1 MTISEGDLEM
11 DVPDA
16 LRGGRFDGAGH
27 GLSHCMK
34 AVDFVLELAD
44 RYLYIEMKD
53 PQHSRATERARNR
66 FTEKLDSGKL
76 DDDLKYKYRDS
87 FLYEW
92 AAGRADKPIHY
103 LVLIALD
110 TLDDAQLANR
120 TYALERQLPLRGPYG
135 PDRRPWARPI
145 VRFCGVFNIA
155 SWNRNFPGYPVRRVA
170 TSTRDG

>member
-1 MTISEGDLEM
+1 MTLSEGDLEM

-16 LRGGRFDGAGH
+16 LGGGRFDGTAH
-27 GLSHCMK
+27 GLGRCMK
-34 AVDFVLELAD
+34 AVDFVVELAD

-53 PQHSRATERARNR
+53 PQHPRATDQARNAFIEELHSGR
-66 FTEKLDSGKL
+66 LDQ
-76 DDDLKYKYRDS
+76 DLKYKYRDS

-92 AAGRADKPIHY
+92 AAGRADKPVHY

-110 TLDDAQLANR
+110 TLDDAQLASR
-120 TYALERQLPLRGPYG
+120 THTLKQQLPLRGPQG
-135 PDRRPWARPI
+135 PDRSPWVRPI

-170 TSTRDG
+170 TPARHG

>member
-1 MTISEGDLEM
+1 MTLSEGDLEM

-16 LRGGRFDGAGH
+16 AGGGRFDGVAH
-27 GLSHCMK
+27 GLGRCMK
-34 AVDFVLELAD
+34 AVDFVVELAD

-53 PQHSRATERARNR
+53 PQHPRATDRARNA
-66 FTEKLDSGKL
+66 FIEKLHSGQL
-76 DDDLKYKYRDS
+76 DDDLKHKYRDS

-92 AAGRADKPIHY
+92 ASGRADKPVHY

-120 TYALERQLPLRGPYG
+120 SSALERDLPLRGPQG
-135 PDRRPWARPI
+135 PDRRPWVRPI
-145 VRFCGVFNIA
+145 VHFCGVFNIA

-170 TSTRDG
+170 TPARDG

>member
-1 MTISEGDLEM
+1 MTLSEGDLEM

-16 LRGGRFDGAGH
+16 LGGGRFDGAAH
-27 GLSHCMK
+27 GLGRCMK
-34 AVDFVLELAD
+34 AVDFVVELAD

-53 PQHSRATERARNR
+53 PQHPRATDPARNT
-66 FTEKLDSGKL
+66 FIEKLHSGQL

-92 AAGRADKPIHY
+92 AAGRADKPVHY

-120 TYALERQLPLRGPYG
+120 RSALERDLPLRGPQG
-135 PDRRPWARPI
+135 PDRRPWVRPI
-145 VRFCGVFNIA
+145 VGFCGVFNIA
-155 SWNRNFPGYPVRRVA
+155 SWNRNFPRYPVRRVA
-170 TSTRDG
+170 TPARGG